1 MGKVSKFVAKNTW
14 LWPFAGCVLLCAAI
28 AFISGGFSSQTIFLN
43 VTLASFSFLLGLCEM
58 LIITSGDGAIDL
70 CAPYIVTLCAYISAN
85 WLRGTKA
92 IAGIFVIIGVCV
104 LIGIV
109 NGLINI
115 YLKVHAMIGT
125 LAVGYILYSIIL
137 VYSKSTNVKPSKVLM
152 RFAQTNWGGFS
163 LITLLCIVFLVLMA
177 IVMYRSKFGKR
188 LHATGQGHHIAQLAG
203 INVRKMLMLVF
214 IFSALIAG
222 VTGVLLGAYV
232 NGSFQTLGDSYQ
244 MPAIAAALVGGTL
257 VSGGKS
263 SVLGTFAGAVLL
275 TLLSSMINIM
285 GVSAGWQKLVEG
297 IVIILILVAADNRT
311 ERT

>member
-1 MGKVSKFVAKNTW
+1 MAKITKFAAKNSW
-14 LWPFAGCVLLCAAI
+14 IWPYIGSVLVCIVI
-28 AFISGGFSSQTIFLN
+28 AFVSGGFSTRTIFLN
-43 VTLASFSFLLGLCEM
+43 VTLASFSFLIGLCEM
-58 LIITSGDGAIDL
+58 LIITSGEGAIDL

-85 WLRGTKA
+85 WLTEGKT
-92 IAGIFVIIGVCV
+92 
-104 LIGIV
+104 LIGILIIVGACVAIGVV

-125 LAVGYILYSIIL
+125 LAVGYILFSIIL
-137 VYSKSTNVKPSKVLM
+137 VYSKSATVKPSKALM
-152 RFAQTNWGGFS
+152 KFAQTNWGGFS
-163 LITLLCIVFLVLMA
+163 LITILCIIFLIFMA
-177 IVMYRSKFGKR
+177 VVMYKTKFGKR
-188 LHATGQGHHIAQLAG
+188 LHAMGQGHHIAELAG
-203 INVRKMLMLVF
+203 IKVKTMLMLVF

-263 SVLGTFAGAVLL
+263 SVLGTFGGAILL

-285 GVSAGWQKLVEG
+285 GVAAGWQNLIEG
-297 IVIILILVAADNRT
+297 IVIILILVAADSKSSR
-311 ERT
+311 E